1 MTCSKHRTEELR
13 QRGFRM
19 TSQRQ
24 LILQTLDEA
33 GDHLSPSEIFSRV
46 HASIPGLTGTTIYR
60 TLDFLVKNEMIN
72 PAQTAGGHLVYEI
85 SRDDHHHL
93 ICRQCGREVQVEHAW
108 LRNAREQIEE
118 QTGFQLSL
126 SHLTFQGICPE
137 CLGLQAKEL

>member
-1 MTCSKHRTEELR
+1 
-13 QRGFRM
+13 M

-33 GDHLSPSEIFSRV
+33 GGHLSPAEVFSRV
-46 HASIPGLTGTTIYR
+46 RSFIPGLTSATIYR

-72 PAQTAGGHLVYEI
+72 PSHTAGGHLVYEL

-93 ICRQCGREVQVEHAW
+93 VCRMCGRDVQVENAW
-108 LRNAREQIEE
+108 LRITHEQIEE
-118 QTGFQLSL
+118 KTGFQLAM

-137 CLGLQAKEL
+137 CLDLAAKGS